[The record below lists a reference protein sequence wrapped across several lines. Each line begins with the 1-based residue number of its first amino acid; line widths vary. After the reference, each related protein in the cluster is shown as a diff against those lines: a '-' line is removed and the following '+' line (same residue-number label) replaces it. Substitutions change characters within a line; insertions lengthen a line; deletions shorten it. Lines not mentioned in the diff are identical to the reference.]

1 VNNRSSW
8 DVPNIHHPSAADRAT
23 RLIAHAGTFFA
34 GFITA
39 LIAVAWLALG
49 GN

>member
-1 VNNRSSW
+1 MNNRNSW
-8 DVPNIHHPSAADRAT
+8 DWTNIHTPSAADRAT

-39 LIAVAWLALG
+39 LVAVAWLALG